1 MRHSGTCDPFALL
14 AGDSPQHSCGRR
26 RIVAVALVAGLMN
39 GFLVTKG
46 RIAPF
51 IVTLGTMAIF
61 RSLTLYIGKAGEF
74 RSVSPAYGDMGCQ

>member
-1 MRHSGTCDPFALL
+1 
-14 AGDSPQHSCGRR
+14 
-26 RIVAVALVAGLMN
+26 MN

-61 RSLTLYIGKAGEF
+61 RSLTSYIGKAGEF
-74 RSVSPAYGDMGCQ
+74 RSVTLRTETWDVSDTGHSSARMDSLPSRRSALFFS